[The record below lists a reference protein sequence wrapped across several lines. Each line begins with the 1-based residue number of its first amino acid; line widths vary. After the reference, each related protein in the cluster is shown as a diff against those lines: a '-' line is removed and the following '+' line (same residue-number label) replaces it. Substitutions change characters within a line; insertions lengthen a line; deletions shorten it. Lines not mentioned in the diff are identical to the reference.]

1 MEIVNLLS
9 DVEKIRA
16 ERRKAKANRAKYVG
30 VGNDQLSGV
39 SFNMSGSR
47 YGGFGSES
55 LNNYSNHA
63 AASYSGSRGFSDAD
77 NNKEEYEEYDAGDD
91 DDRAEDYHVNTP
103 GSSTTPVSK
112 PQKKEPEVDL
122 FDFGEDETSVA
133 APAQAPSA
141 PTPISSK
148 PAQATKQTTSEC
160 KYS

>member
-9 DVEKIRA
+9 DVEKIRG

-55 LNNYSNHA
+55 LNNYSNQA

-122 FDFGEDETSVA
+122 FDFGEDE
-133 APAQAPSA
+133 APVPAPTQAPSA
-141 PTPISSK
+141 PAPTSSK
-148 PAQATKQTTSEC
+148 PAPATQQTTSEC
-160 KYS
+160 K